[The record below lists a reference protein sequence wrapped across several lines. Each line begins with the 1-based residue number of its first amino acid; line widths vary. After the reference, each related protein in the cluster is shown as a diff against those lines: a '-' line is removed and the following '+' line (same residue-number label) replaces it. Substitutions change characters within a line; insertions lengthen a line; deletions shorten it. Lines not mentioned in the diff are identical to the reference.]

1 MSDFPTLSSPEPPI
15 AIFGKPAPVKMGEW
29 DKTPPSSQ
37 FYQDALHRLNHL
49 QTNFESKQQITA
61 LKDRSVLL
69 ERMMSWCNEIG
80 YQPADFDTL
89 NAIHIAG
96 SKGKGSTAAF
106 VFSILAEFLTDEG
119 SSADETPATLRK
131 IGLYTSPH
139 LRSVRERIRI
149 QAPQSRSFEETPLDE
164 TKFSHYV
171 SEIWTRLGMD
181 NRSPSQSPP
190 FAKFLT
196 LVGFHAF
203 IQEGVDTAVVETC
216 IGGRFD
222 STNVLR
228 QPSVCAITSLGLEH
242 TDILGSTIEEI
253 AWAKGGIMKPG
264 VPVFTVPQ
272 EPKALATLQELA
284 TKENVDL
291 RVVTAHPDLEHI
303 DLGLAGDFQ
312 RINASLAVAVAAEY
326 LSRRGYKNMPDIET
340 LGLSPLPDKF
350 RRGLERA
357 QWPGRCETR
366 DHLGSR
372 WLLDGAHTMES
383 IELLSAWAAKRMVE
397 PNARRVL
404 IFNQQT
410 KDATALLRHLRQ
422 TTTSAMAQWLNPDEA
437 VFHQVIFCTNL
448 PWERYDVPDAER
460 VSMTYSG
467 RSVEDLEVQHTLA
480 AQWTQISGGH
490 SAATVVRTV
499 EEAIR
504 CAADSGA
511 ASFCRDREHINAV
524 VLITGSLHLVGSALE
539 VLDTIT

>member
-1 MSDFPTLSSPEPPI
+1 M
-15 AIFGKPAPVKMGEW
+15 
-29 DKTPPSSQ
+29 
-37 FYQDALHRLNHL
+37 
-49 QTNFESKQQITA
+49 
-61 LKDRSVLL
+61 
-69 ERMMSWCNEIG
+69 
-80 YQPADFDTL
+80 

-106 VFSILAEFLTDEG
+106 VFSILAEYLTDNAAAE
-119 SSADETPATLRK
+119 ATATLRK
-131 IGLYTSPH
+131 IGLFTSPH

-149 QAPQSRSFEETPLDE
+149 QASQTRDFEETPLDE
-164 TKFSHYV
+164 IKFSQYV
-171 SEIWTRLGMD
+171 SEVWARLGMD
-181 NRSPSQSPP
+181 NRSTSQSPP
-190 FAKFLT
+190 FARFLT
-196 LVGFHAF
+196 LVGLHAF

-216 IGGRFD
+216 IGGRYD
-222 STNVLR
+222 STNILC

-242 TDILGSTIEEI
+242 TDLLGSTIEEI

-264 VPVFTVPQ
+264 VPMFTVPQ
-272 EPKALATLQELA
+272 EPAALAILQELA

-291 RVVTAHPDLEHI
+291 RVVTTHPDLKHI

-312 RINASLAVAVAAEY
+312 RINASLAVAVAAEH
-326 LSRRGYKNMPDIET
+326 LSRMGYENIPEIET
-340 LGLSPLPDKF
+340 LALSPLPDKF

-383 IELLSAWAAKRMVE
+383 IEVLGAWVAKKMAVE
-397 PNARRVL
+397 PGARRVL

-410 KDATALLRHLRQ
+410 KDSTALLGHLGRI
-422 TTTSAMAQWLNPDEA
+422 TTSAMSQWLHFEEA
-437 VFHQVIFCTNL
+437 VFHQAIFCTNI
-448 PWERYDVPDAER
+448 PWEQYDAPDAER

-467 RSVEDLEVQHTLA
+467 GSEEGLKVQHALA
-480 AQWTQISGGH
+480 AHWMQISGGH
-490 SAATVVRTV
+490 SAVTVVRTV

-504 CAADSGA
+504 CVADSGDP
-511 ASFCRDREHINAV
+511 SFFRDREHINAI